1 MYSPEHVAKVYIFVF
16 VHNSSYHFYLIIS
29 VFIDLHQKKDIIMK
43 PYYSLLTKRAIN
55 YYN

>member
-16 VHNSSYHFYLIIS
+16 VHNSLYYFYLITSI
-29 VFIDLHQKKDIIMK
+29 FIDLHQKKDIIMK
-43 PYYSLLTKRAIN
+43 PYYSLLTKRAIT